1 MVGGN
6 INSLIGSERFA
17 LNTDKTILIA
27 EPEGELAGELSPFFS
42 KELFLTIR
50 TSNLKETL
58 LAIQNQRVDALVL
71 DSDLLSEDCGFVSII
86 KGMERNLP
94 IIICADKNTPE
105 FESKIRHE
113 GIFFYHIKSFGVQ
126 DLEMAIVN
134 AVNKSLK

>member
-1 MVGGN
+1 M
-6 INSLIGSERFA
+6 
-17 LNTDKTILIA
+17 NTDKTILIA
-27 EPEGELAGELSPFFS
+27 EPEGELAEELASFFS
-42 KELFLTIR
+42 KELFLAIL

-58 LAIQNQRVDALVL
+58 LAIQNQRADVLVL
-71 DSDLLSEDCGFVSII
+71 DSALLSEDCGFVTII
-86 KGMERNLP
+86 KGMEKNLP

-105 FESKIRHE
+105 LESKIRHQ